1 MIPLVSSLVFHSE
14 LVPSARRFDDWRQL
28 MSATHEVEV
37 PERDKQGFHV
47 DAQLWHLDDIVI
59 STGRYSSQTFSRT
72 ASHIRRDDIDHLVFF
87 AQGDGHRLFRS
98 EGRETVLL
106 PGDVLVME
114 MDRPCWSLAS
124 EGSSNSLYIPRPIV
138 SDAFPDVI
146 PPGGVVLRGGV
157 GGLLGRQMRSLASQL
172 PDLPPESLPFLID
185 STKQLALASLATVT
199 PREHPRTLQRHL
211 RREIVQFI
219 ERNLDDPALSPHT
232 LCQAFQ
238 ISRSSLYR
246 AFGPGETVGAMIKR
260 RRLQRIRSILAR
272 GTDNRSIGAIA
283 EEYGFLSA
291 AHFSRSFNRAY
302 GYPPSRL
309 RSDRGGEQGEG
320 TSSDPAALAAMFR

>member
-1 MIPLVSSLVFHSE
+1 MMPLVSSLVFDSE
-14 LVPSARRFDDWRQL
+14 RVPSASRFDDWRQL
-28 MSATHEVEV
+28 MSATHDVDV
-37 PERDKQGFHV
+37 PARDTSGFHV
-47 DAQLWHLDDIVI
+47 EARLWHLDDIVI

-87 AQGDGHRLFRS
+87 AQGDGHRLFRT
-98 EGRETVLL
+98 EGREIVLL

-124 EGSSNSLYIPRPIV
+124 EGSSNSLYIPRGIV
-138 SDAFPDVI
+138 SDAFPNVI
-146 PPGGVVLRGGV
+146 LPSGAVLRGGV
-157 GGLLGRQMRSLASQL
+157 GAMLGCQMRSLAGQL
-172 PDLPPESLPFLID
+172 AEIVPESLPFLID

-199 PREHPRTLQRHL
+199 PREHQRMPQRYL
-211 RREIVQFI
+211 RREIVRFI
-219 ERNLDDPALSPHT
+219 DRNLNDPALSPGT

-246 AFGPGETVGAMIKR
+246 AFGPGDTVGAMIKR
-260 RRLQRIRSILAR
+260 RRLQRIRSILVH
-272 GTDNRSIGAIA
+272 GTDSRSIAAIA

-291 AHFSRSFNRAY
+291 AHFSRSFYRAY

-309 RSDRGGEQGEG
+309 RSDRGGEQVPGG
-320 TSSDPAALAAMFR
+320 SSDPAALAAMFR

>member
-1 MIPLVSSLVFHSE
+1 MPLVSSLVFDSE
-14 LVPSARRFDDWRQL
+14 LVPSARRLDDWRLL
-28 MSATHEVEV
+28 MSATHEVDV
-37 PERDKQGFHV
+37 PERDTRGFHV
-47 DAQLWHLDDIVI
+47 DAQLWHLDDVVI
-59 STGRYSSQTFSRT
+59 STGRYSSQTFTRT

-87 AQGDGHRLFRS
+87 AQGDGRRLFRS

-124 EGSSNSLYIPRPIV
+124 EGSSNSLYIPRRIV
-138 SDAFPDVI
+138 SDAFLDAI
-146 PPGGVVLRGGV
+146 PPGGIAFRGGV
-157 GGLLGRQMRSLASQL
+157 GGMLGCQMRSLASQL
-172 PDLPPESLPFLID
+172 PDLAPDALPFLID
-185 STKQLALASLATVT
+185 STKQLALACLATVT
-199 PREHPRTLQRHL
+199 PREHARTPQRYL
-211 RREIVQFI
+211 RREIVRFI
-219 ERNLDDPALSPHT
+219 ERNLDDPALSPQT

-246 AFGPGETVGAMIKR
+246 AFGPGDTVSATIKH

-272 GTDNRSIGAIA
+272 GTDTRPIAAIA

-291 AHFSRSFNRAY
+291 AHFSRSFYRTY

-309 RSDRGGEQGEG
+309 RSDRGGDQGQG
-320 TSSDPAALAAMFR
+320 TSSAPAALAAMFR